1 MAAKPRV
8 HQTRRAKGKSTKGT
22 RKEHRMSEAKSSGK
36 AGRPSRSLDE
46 EIAAAAAKLQAL
58 RDRKKEEERRERE
71 RNQKA
76 ILALI
81 KDEGLDAVS
90 ADDWKAAVPKLR
102 KLLLAEEKQEPQA
115 PAQAAFAP
123 AATDQTLVNA

>member
-1 MAAKPRV
+1 MAAEPRV
-8 HQTRRAKGKSTKGT
+8 HQTRKAKGKSTTGT
-22 RKEHRMSEAKSSGK
+22 RKELRMTEAKTSGK

-58 RDRKKEEERRERE
+58 RDKKRDEERRERE

-90 ADDWKAAVPKLR
+90 VDAWKAALPKLR
-102 KLLLAEEKQEPQA
+102 KLLVQDVQPEPHA
-115 PAQAAFAP
+115 PAQFQNAP
-123 AATDQTLVNA
+123 VDSNQSFVNA

>member
-1 MAAKPRV
+1 MSDAK
-8 HQTRRAKGKSTKGT
+8 T
-22 RKEHRMSEAKSSGK
+22 SGK

-46 EIAAAAAKLQAL
+46 EIAVAAAKLQAL
-58 RDRKKEEERRERE
+58 RDKKKEEERRDRE

-90 ADDWKAAVPKLR
+90 ADDWKAALPKLR
-102 KLLLAEEKQEPQA
+102 KLLVHQAKPEPQVQANAEQSPVQGTLA
-115 PAQAAFAP
+115 P
-123 AATDQTLVNA
+123 VNT

>member
-1 MAAKPRV
+1 M
-8 HQTRRAKGKSTKGT
+8 T
-22 RKEHRMSEAKSSGK
+22 EAKTSGK

-46 EIAAAAAKLQAL
+46 EIAATAAKLQAL
-58 RDRKKEEERRERE
+58 RDKKKEEERRERE

-90 ADDWKAAVPKLR
+90 AEAWKAAVPKLR
-102 KLLLAEEKQEPQA
+102 KLLVHDVQPDRQA
-115 PAQAAFAP
+115 PAQIQNAP
-123 AATDQTLVNA
+123 VEGNQRSVNA

>member
-1 MAAKPRV
+1 
-8 HQTRRAKGKSTKGT
+8 
-22 RKEHRMSEAKSSGK
+22 MSEAKSGGK

-46 EIAAAAAKLQAL
+46 EIAAAAAKLQSL

-81 KDEGLDAVS
+81 KDEGLDSVS
-90 ADDWKAAVPKLR
+90 VEGWKTAVPKLR
-102 KLLLAEEKQEPQA
+102 KLLLGEDKQAPKA
-115 PAQAAFAP
+115 PAQAAIAP
-123 AATDQTLVNA
+123 TDSGQTLVSA

>member
-1 MAAKPRV
+1 MAAEPRV
-8 HQTRRAKGKSTKGT
+8 KQTRKAKGICITGT
-22 RKEHRMSEAKSSGK
+22 RKEIRMTEAKTSGK

-46 EIAAAAAKLQAL
+46 EIAAAAARLQAL
-58 RDRKKEEERRERE
+58 RDKKKEEERRERE

-90 ADDWKAAVPKLR
+90 AEAWKAAVPKLR
-102 KLLLAEEKQEPQA
+102 KLLVHDVQLDRQA
-115 PAQAAFAP
+115 PAQLQNAP
-123 AATDQTLVNA
+123 VEGNQRAVNA

>member
-1 MAAKPRV
+1 
-8 HQTRRAKGKSTKGT
+8 
-22 RKEHRMSEAKSSGK
+22 MSEAKTSSK

-76 ILALI
+76 IMALI
-81 KDEGLDAVS
+81 KDEGLDVVS
-90 ADDWKAAVPKLR
+90 ADAWKAVVPKLR
-102 KLLLAEEKQEPQA
+102 KLLLTKDQQETQA
-115 PAQAAFAP
+115 PAQATHTP